1 MSRIRHRSSALA
13 AAALFSV
20 LNLNCATAGDITG
33 AEVKRAIAAGVRA
46 LKRVQRSDGAWPEQY
61 VAGGETC
68 LVTLALLQAGETA
81 DSPAIAA
88 ALERIQALPN
98 ERVYVVSLKLM
109 VLAQADARRYQ
120 REIQDGAR
128 WLTAAQQ
135 TGGLWSYTQQRRP
148 FDHSN
153 SQFALLGLH
162 AAAEAGVRVPGEVW
176 QRVRAGVL
184 NTQNRDGGWS
194 YRTADRSY
202 GSMTAANISN
212 LLILG
217 ERIRAAHERGFEN
230 GAAPNCGKYLPSRP
244 LETGVRWLAR
254 NFRADANPERGQSW
268 VYYWLCAVERAGI
281 LSGQRYFGT
290 HDWYREGAEFLVRRQ
305 EPSGLWSNS
314 LVETSFALLF
324 LAKGHKAL
332 LVQKLQWSEDARWN
346 PDRHDL
352 ENLVEFI
359 GDRLGEPVSW
369 QVIGFDAPLEEWLAA
384 PLLYMQGHEFPS
396 WSAEQQAKLRAFIE
410 QGGTLLA
417 EACCGSAAF
426 RAGFERLAKETWP
439 DYPLRELD
447 SEHPVYAAF
456 SASKPYGLM
465 GIDVGCRTSVLF
477 SPRDFSC
484 LWEQGNVPVL
494 SEQALE
500 LGMNIAAFAT
510 GRRPLRD
517 RLDLVTL
524 PADEKADRSP
534 PTDGAVRL
542 AQLVYRGDWR
552 PDPHALN
559 NLARA
564 LRETAGVRALDRYQP
579 VRAAEEELRLAPIV
593 FMTGHYRFEL
603 SAEEQS
609 ALAAH
614 LRRGGF
620 LFAEACCGSAAF
632 DTAFRQLAARLFSDQ
647 VLRRLPADHAV
658 FRGRPGFDL
667 ASVSYKPALDAERP
681 GAREPELWGIEL
693 NGRLVLAYSPF
704 GVGCG
709 LDGHVCHGC
718 RGLVDEDARR
728 LAVNVVLYALTH

>member
-1 MSRIRHRSSALA
+1 MNRALA
-13 AAALFSV
+13 FVALLLASFASSV
-20 LNLNCATAGDITG
+20 DRAAGDVAGTD
-33 AEVKRAIAAGVRA
+33 VKRAIAAGARA
-46 LKRVQRSDGAWPEQY
+46 LKRVQRPDGAWPEQY
-61 VAGGETC
+61 VPGGETC
-68 LVTLALLQAGETA
+68 LATLALLTAGEPP

-88 ALERIQALPN
+88 ALERIQAIPN

-109 VLAQADARRYQ
+109 VLAQADARRFE

-128 WLTAAQQ
+128 WLAAAQQ

-153 SQFALLGLH
+153 TQFALLGLH
-162 AAAEAGVRVPGEVW
+162 AAAEAGVRVPGGVW
-176 QRVRAGVL
+176 QRVRTGVL

-194 YRTADRSY
+194 YRTADASY
-202 GSMTAANISN
+202 GSMTAANVSN

-217 ERIRAAHERGFEN
+217 ERIRAAQERGFES
-230 GAAPNCGKYLPSRP
+230 GAAPNCGKYALSRP
-244 LETGVRWLAR
+244 LESGVRWLAR

-268 VYYWLCAVERAGI
+268 VYYWLYAVERAGI
-281 LSGQRYFGT
+281 LSGQRYFGA

-324 LAKGHKAL
+324 LAKGHKPL
-332 LVQKLQWSEDARWN
+332 LVQKLRWSEDARWN

-352 ENLVEFI
+352 ENLVAFI
-359 GDRLGEPVSW
+359 GDKLGEPVSW
-369 QVIGFDAPLEEWLAA
+369 QVIDFDAPLEEWLAA

-396 WSAEQQAKLRAFIE
+396 WSAEQQAKLRAFVE
-410 QGGTLLA
+410 QGGTLLT
-417 EACCGSAAF
+417 EACCGSLEF
-426 RAGFERLAKETWP
+426 RAGFERLARETWP

-447 SEHPVYAAF
+447 AEHPVYAAF

-465 GIDVGCRTSVLF
+465 GIDVGCRTSILF

-484 LWEQGNVPVL
+484 LWEQAKLPAL

-500 LGMNIAAFAT
+500 LGTNIAAFAT

-517 RLDLVTL
+517 RLDVITL
-524 PADEKADRSP
+524 PEDEKADRLP
-534 PTDGAVRL
+534 PADGALRL

-552 PDPHALN
+552 PDPHALE
-559 NLARA
+559 NLAEA
-564 LRETAGVRALDRYQP
+564 LRETAGVRVLDRYQP
-579 VRAAEEELRLAPIV
+579 VRAVEEELRPAPVV
-593 FMTGHYRFEL
+593 FMTGHHRFEL
-603 SAEEQS
+603 STEEQG

-632 DTAFRQLAARLFSDQ
+632 DVAFRQLAATLFPGQ
-647 VLRRLPADHAV
+647 ELLRLPAEHAV
-658 FRGRPGFDL
+658 FRGRPGFDV
-667 ASVSYKPALDAERP
+667 SRVSYKPAVEAERP

-693 NGRLVLAYSPF
+693 NGRLVLAYSPV